1 MKVILNTAMDN
12 LGKAG
17 DIINVKDGYARNY
30 LLPRKIAFE
39 ATINN
44 VRALEHQKRIIADRL
59 RKERKEF
66 EGLAQKISESPITI
80 PVQVGEE
87 GKLFGS
93 VTNKDIAEALSREG
107 FQIDKRKIRLED
119 PIKEVGSFVIPI
131 NLHPD
136 VVANLPLHVVSAQ
149 AEG

>member
-1 MKVILNTAMDN
+1 MKVILNTGMDN

-17 DIINVKDGYARNY
+17 DIVNVKDGYARNY
-30 LLPRKIAFE
+30 LIPRRIASE
-39 ATINN
+39 ATMNN
-44 VRALEHQKRIIADRL
+44 VRTLEHQKRIIADRL

-66 EGLAQKISESPITI
+66 EVLAKKISESSITI

-136 VVANLPLHVVSAQ
+136 VVAHLPLTVVGA
-149 AEG
+149 

>member
-1 MKVILNTAMDN
+1 M
-12 LGKAG
+12 
-17 DIINVKDGYARNY
+17 
-30 LLPRKIAFE
+30 
-39 ATINN
+39 NN
-44 VRALEHQKRIIADRL
+44 VRTLEHQKRIIADRL

-66 EGLAQKISESPITI
+66 EVLAKKISESSITI

-136 VVANLPLHVVSAQ
+136 VVAHLPLTVVGA
-149 AEG
+149 

>member
-17 DIINVKDGYARNY
+17 DIVNVKDGYARNF
-30 LLPRKIAFE
+30 LLPRRIASE

-66 EGLAQKISESPITI
+66 EVLAKKISESSVTI

-107 FQIDKRKIRLED
+107 FHIDKRRIRLED

-136 VVANLPLHVVSAQ
+136 VVAHLPLHVVSAQ
-149 AEG
+149 TEG